1 MLALRV
7 ERVSRDPKRPSD
19 DRESSGAKAV
29 VLILGVLALLA
40 GGGYAVAGAVAG
52 DKVPRGTT
60 IAGIDVG
67 GRSPA
72 RAERTLAAGLDE
84 RLGSPL
90 SVALPG
96 GETTEIDPAQAG
108 LSVDTAASVA
118 DAGGRQSW
126 APDRLWDFFTGGEDL
141 DPVVEVDESALD
153 AALDEAAEGVAQP
166 AVDGQVRLTAT
177 GVKTTKAK
185 VGSELDVE
193 AAREAVVAAYV
204 AMAGGDD
211 DASAELVVRDVEPD
225 IDDADVDRAVEEF
238 ANPAMSAPVSL
249 DFGDA
254 TVSLD
259 PQQYAPIVRLKAVD
273 GALEPAVNTK
283 KLVGL
288 VDAATAGDGAPVD
301 ATVALVDGK
310 PKVVPGKPGVTYDP
324 ADVTDALLEVV
335 VRREGRRSAEVEA
348 KVEKPDFTT
357 KDAREL
363 NIREQ
368 VSTFTTYYPNAEYR
382 NVNIGRAAEIIDG
395 TVLAPGE
402 TFSMNDTVGE
412 RTRENGFTEGFII
425 SNGILKE
432 DLGGGVSQMATTL
445 FNAAFFAGLE
455 DVEHKPHSFYIDRY
469 PVGREATVAWGAI
482 DLRFKNDTPHGILI
496 DTNVTPG
503 DATGTGVVTATF
515 YSTKYWDITSK
526 TGERYDYTQPT
537 TRTLSGDDCYA
548 YEGSAGFSINVWRYF
563 RRAGESELERTE
575 KFNTVYTPSDGVECK
590 PAKAGSGG

>member
-1 MLALRV
+1 M
-7 ERVSRDPKRPSD
+7 SRDPKRPSD

-29 VLILGVLALLA
+29 VLVLGVLVTLA
-40 GGGYAVAGAVAG
+40 AGGYAVAGAVAG

-60 IAGIDVG
+60 IAGVDVG

-72 RAERTLAAGLDE
+72 RAERTLVAGLDE
-84 RLGSPL
+84 RLGEPL
-90 SVALPG
+90 SIKVPG
-96 GETTEIDPAQAG
+96 AGTREIDPAEAG

-118 DAGGRQSW
+118 EAGGRRSW
-126 APDRLWDFFTGGEDL
+126 APDRLWDFFTGGQDL
-141 DPVVEVDESALD
+141 DPVVDVDE
-153 AALDEAAEGVAQP
+153 AALDDALAGLADDVAEP
-166 AVDGQVRLTAT
+166 AVDGQVKLTT
-177 GVKTTKAK
+177 NGVKTTKPQT
-185 VGSELDVE
+185 GRELDLE
-193 AAREAVVAAYV
+193 ASRAALVAAYV
-204 AMAGGDD
+204 DQAGGEEG
-211 DASAELVVRDVEPD
+211 ATTELEVTEVEPD
-225 IDDADVDRAVEEF
+225 IDAADVDRAVEEF

-254 TVSLD
+254 SVTLD
-259 PQQYAPIVRLKAVD
+259 PQQYAPVVRLKAVD
-273 GALEPAVNTK
+273 GALEPAVKTK
-283 KLVGL
+283 KLAGL
-288 VDAATAGDGAPVD
+288 VDSATAGDGAPVD

-310 PKVVPGKPGVTYDP
+310 PTVVPGKPGLAYD
-324 ADVTDALLEVV
+324 AGDVSDALLQVV
-335 VRREGRRSAEVEA
+335 VRREGRRSIEVEA
-348 KVEKPDFTT
+348 RVEKPDFTT

-363 NIREQ
+363 QIREQ

-482 DLRFKNDTPHGILI
+482 DLRFKNDTPYGILI

-515 YSTKYWDITSK
+515 YSTDYWDISSK

-537 TRTLSGDDCYA
+537 TRTLSGEDCYA

-590 PAKAGSGG
+590 PAGGGGSGG